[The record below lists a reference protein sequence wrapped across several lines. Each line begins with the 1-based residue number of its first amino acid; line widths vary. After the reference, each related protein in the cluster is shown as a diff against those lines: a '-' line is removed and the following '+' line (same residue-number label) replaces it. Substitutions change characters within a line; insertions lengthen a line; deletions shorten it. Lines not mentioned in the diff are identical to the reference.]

1 MELGSADNTLNII
14 LEELGIAAM
23 GLALHLEVYLRII
36 KKYQKNLRSP
46 GGSPVFFLNCT
57 MKTASD

>member
-1 MELGSADNTLNII
+1 MELGSAENTLNIA

-46 GGSPVFFLNCT
+46 GGSPVFFLI
-57 MKTASD
+57 AP